1 MSIINAIQIGVV
13 ETWSARMKFVRVR
26 RGGQAGIW
34 RAGDTKLTQQNIHE
48 PPVTSEPKISAC
60 ICAWPRFIRSLT

>member
-48 PPVTSEPKISAC
+48 PPVNQKFQRAFALGHDLSGV
-60 ICAWPRFIRSLT
+60 